1 MELLPC
7 VGAVVEMQLLSMS
20 RVDLETR
27 QWKVRDGSVTN
38 WSRVYMYTVHVRS
51 RLLECHLAV
60 T

>member
-27 QWKVRDGSVTN
+27 QWKVRDGSVSLSLTG
-38 WSRVYMYTVHVRS
+38 VEYICTQYT
-51 RLLECHLAV
+51 
-60 T
+60 